1 MWFQNWPQTCWLT
14 FRSHLYQPWCQA
26 CSIVSICPAAS
37 VLPLCSSQP
46 LCFMGRRWQD
56 LRACHAPFR
65 ALSPQHAAFSAS
77 LVFRPYLV
85 CKWVVRKTKHWV
97 PEVTIRFP
105 PSVPWPP
112 SPSLPIRLPKGAGE
126 GMRPDPLSCQRLCS
140 CSLAAPW
147 NQSCDAFQGMPWF
160 KFQGIDF
167 WNQASHLAG
176 NFPLLLVS

>member
-1 MWFQNWPQTCWLT
+1 MWFRNWPQTCWLT

-112 SPSLPIRLPKGAGE
+112 SPSCTHPPPKGSWRRDEARSLVLPETLFLLPGSAMKSE
-126 GMRPDPLSCQRLCS
+126 LWCLSG
-140 CSLAAPW
+140 
-147 NQSCDAFQGMPWF
+147 DA
-160 KFQGIDF
+160 
-167 WNQASHLAG
+167 
-176 NFPLLLVS
+176 LV